1 MNTAHRV
8 VENLARLTHILQP
21 APAFFFLNGTY
32 SFGSDST
39 GTAHTPGQGT
49 CAGQTAAWFTQCKQW
64 SAIAKYTGPRFGAIV
79 AYDERHGGPGASAN
93 LSDGIAPEPLSAGTD
108 TDRHLLLSGYL
119 KVSTLTL
126 STGWISRTVN
136 FSKALPSTVR
146 TRLWFAGTSWNIAP
160 DIVWATQLYR
170 IANPEHDTRAT
181 LVTTRAM
188 YLLSKASALYVQ
200 VGYLTTVPMSR
211 TAYARA
217 VAERRRCRYEPD
229 GRDAWSPPFLLIRRD
244 MIMRKGHGIGGMQAH
259 TFG

>member
-1 MNTAHRV
+1 MVCHCKIHWPALWRDRRV
-8 VENLARLTHILQP
+8 RR
-21 APAFFFLNGTY
+21 
-32 SFGSDST
+32 
-39 GTAHTPGQGT
+39 
-49 CAGQTAAWFTQCKQW
+49 AAWRTRCLGEPF
-64 SAIAKYTGPRFGAIV
+64 
-79 AYDERHGGPGASAN
+79 
-93 LSDGIAPEPLSAGTD
+93 DGIAPEPLSAGTD
-108 TDRHLLLSGYL
+108 TDLHLLLSGYL

-181 LVTTRAM
+181 LVTLVTTRAM

-211 TAYARA
+211 TA
-217 VAERRRCRYEPD
+217 
-229 GRDAWSPPFLLIRRD
+229 
-244 MIMRKGHGIGGMQAH
+244 
-259 TFG
+259 